1 MTVAIDVDGVLADLQ
16 EIRERFGGPDGA
28 RRLAWSPDWL
38 AARDWLRS
46 KLDELSVEV
55 EQDVAGNLWATL
67 PGGGEADG
75 FVIVGSHID
84 AVPNGGWLDGVLGLM
99 SALGVVRALAAA
111 EEPPPVEVRFVDWA
125 DEEGA
130 RFGRSLLGSSAAAG
144 TLDPDDVRDL
154 LDSEGT
160 RLQDALAACGIDLDA
175 ATGATERLQGALAYL
190 ELHIEQGPVLLD
202 TGRLASAVAGTVGD
216 ERYLITFTG
225 QAAHAGSTPM
235 RLRRDSLAAAATAA
249 LEIRE
254 VGIRHEG
261 VCTVGAMKAD
271 PGVITAVAGS
281 TEMML
286 DLRHLAADVLAAM
299 LRDCLSACD
308 DAARALHCTVE
319 SRRVFGATPTP
330 FHPELVALAR
340 RSVADAGAGDGPPI
354 PSGPLHDAT
363 EVGRLV
369 PTVMIFAQS
378 DPPLSHVAIEDS
390 PEEALRVAIDAYG
403 RTVGGALELVAAGQ
417 LSGVAR

>member
-1 MTVAIDVDGVLADLQ
+1 MTVAIDVDGVLADLR

-46 KLDELSVEV
+46 KLDELPVDV

-175 ATGATERLQGALAYL
+175 ATGATERLRGALAYL

-254 VGIRHEG
+254 VGIRHDG

-271 PGVITAVAGS
+271 PGVS
-281 TEMML
+281 P
-286 DLRHLAADVLAAM
+286 R
-299 LRDCLSACD
+299 SQ
-308 DAARALHCTVE
+308 ARP
-319 SRRVFGATPTP
+319 R
-330 FHPELVALAR
+330 
-340 RSVADAGAGDGPPI
+340 
-354 PSGPLHDAT
+354 
-363 EVGRLV
+363 
-369 PTVMIFAQS
+369 
-378 DPPLSHVAIEDS
+378 
-390 PEEALRVAIDAYG
+390 
-403 RTVGGALELVAAGQ
+403 
-417 LSGVAR
+417 

>member
-1 MTVAIDVDGVLADLQ
+1 MTIAIDVDAVLADVR
-16 EIRERFGGPDGA
+16 EVHERFGGPDGA

-38 AARDWLRS
+38 EARTWLRG
-46 KLDELSVEV
+46 KLDELPVAVE
-55 EQDVAGNLWATL
+55 EDPAGNLWASL
-67 PGGGEADG
+67 PGAGETDG

-84 AVPNGGWLDGVLGLM
+84 AVPAGGWLDGILGV
-99 SALGVVRALAAA
+99 SAALGVLRALAAA
-111 EEPPPVEVRFVDWA
+111 DEPPPVEVRLVDWA

-130 RFGRSLLGSSAAAG
+130 RFGRSLVGSSAAAG

-154 LDSEGT
+154 TDSEGT
-160 RLQDALAACGIDLDA
+160 RLQDALAACGVDLDA
-175 ATGATERLQGALAYL
+175 AAGATERLQGALAYL

-202 TGRLASAVAGTVGD
+202 SGRLASAVSGTVGD
-216 ERYLITFTG
+216 ERYIVTFTG

-254 VGIRHEG
+254 VGIRHDG

-286 DLRHLAADVLAAM
+286 DLRHLDADVLAAM
-299 LRDCLSACD
+299 LTDCLSACE
-308 DAARALHCTVE
+308 DAARAFDCEVS
-319 SRRVFGATPTP
+319 SRRLFGATPTP
-330 FHPELVALAR
+330 FHPDLVALAR
-340 RSVADAGAGDGPPI
+340 TAVQEAGGGDGDPI

-369 PTVMIFAQS
+369 PAVMLFAQS

-390 PEEALRVAIDAYG
+390 PVQALRVAIDAYG
-403 RTVGGALELVAAGQ
+403 RTVGGALGLVAAGG
-417 LSGVAR
+417 LSRVGA